1 MLTIEHT
8 RRGDSHT
15 LSFGACPVQE
25 SGDFSGANMS
35 CTGQCKNGHD
45 LAKNCSVMNFQS
57 IARGFSSSSLS
68 FGIIPNAS
76 VRNGKSRCPTLH
88 PDYQFCQEVPD
99 EIGQE
104 RAEDMNN
111 LVRVLNTLDCHVFI
125 CSFAGPTSK
134 LDERVVKKLDPTICK
149 HVCSSTT
156 HFTNFTV
163 VRLCWTIKKQRL
175 EMLGMVRTVSNE
187 YVQSIKT
194 HNETAEFPITLPVK
208 TPIEYGIEVSCY

>member
-1 MLTIEHT
+1 MNKIYNSNRILGHSPREAVVDMLTIEHT
-8 RRGDSHT
+8 RRGDSHII
-15 LSFGACPVQE
+15 SFGACPVQE

-35 CTGQCKNGHD
+35 CTGQCKKGHD

-76 VRNGKSRCPTLH
+76 VRNGASRCPTLH
-88 PDYQFCQEVPD
+88 PDYQFCREVPED
-99 EIGQE
+99 IGQE

-111 LVRVLNTLDCHVFI
+111 LVSVLNALDCHVFI

-134 LDERVVKKLDPTICK
+134 LNEKVIKHLDPNICK
-149 HVCSSTT
+149 HVCTATT

-163 VRLCWTIKKQRL
+163 VRL
-175 EMLGMVRTVSNE
+175 
-187 YVQSIKT
+187 
-194 HNETAEFPITLPVK
+194 
-208 TPIEYGIEVSCY
+208 